1 MPDYSLSMVSQE
13 ALDEQIA
20 RPFIERVAAR
30 TRGARTADGIL
41 ARIRRGEWQLWLVA
55 GSERVVA
62 AIGTA
67 LFIRDDGRKS
77 CDITFIA
84 GDGLRVW
91 GDGVLSEIE
100 QWAAREGCTVMN
112 ATARPGMR
120 VVLGGY
126 RAGAVEFTKEL

>member
-1 MPDYSLSMVSQE
+1 MVTEE
-13 ALDEQIA
+13 ALDEQLA
-20 RPFIERVAAR
+20 RPLIERVAAR
-30 TRGARTADGIL
+30 TRGARTADGIIG
-41 ARIRRGEWQLWLVA
+41 RIRRGEWQLWLVA
-55 GSERVVA
+55 GSQGVVA
-62 AIGTA
+62 TIGTA

-84 GDGLRVW
+84 GNGLRIW
-91 GDGVLSEIE
+91 GHGVLSEIE
-100 QWAAREGCTVMN
+100 AWAAREGCTVMN